1 MHGEL
6 EVCLQIR
13 KQAQIL
19 SQIFKGLHWRQEAVQ
34 QPCPKLTG
42 SKGGGLL
49 LCDGFDAKSRLGLS
63 VRERLPD
70 SFCLVRLGPP
80 FVLAAPGE
88 CARFAQSVRSLA

>member
-1 MHGEL
+1 MFTDKKTGPDIVPDIQRATL
-6 EVCLQIR
+6 EAGGSTTTL
-13 KQAQIL
+13 
-19 SQIFKGLHWRQEAVQ
+19 
-34 QPCPKLTG
+34 PKLTG

-49 LCDGFDAKSRLGLS
+49 LCDDFDAKSRLGLS